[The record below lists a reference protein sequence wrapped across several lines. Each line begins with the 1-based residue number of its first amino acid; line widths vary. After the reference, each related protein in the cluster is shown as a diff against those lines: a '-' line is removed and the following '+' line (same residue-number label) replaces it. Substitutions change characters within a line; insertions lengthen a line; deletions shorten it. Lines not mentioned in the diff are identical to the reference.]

1 MAQSVQALKERAEQ
15 ADLSYESTDEQ
26 HCYNCQFYDKL
37 VEEIGYCHLEKV
49 DMVVG
54 GPWWCKFWAPGE
66 EKK

>member
-1 MAQSVQALKERAEQ
+1 MAQSVEALKQRAVG

-26 HCYNCQFYDKL
+26 HCYNCQFYDEL
-37 VEEIGYCHLEKV
+37 VEQIGYCNLDKV

-54 GPWWCKFWAPGE
+54 GPWWCKFWAPAE